1 MGNLAKRAVALPV
14 AALSAVALTGI
25 VAGTAH
31 AAAVTSGSVT
41 LSVNSSF
48 LAALAKHG
56 VVVSPHHASSVT
68 TANGQVSVTFA
79 ATGGDANVSTF
90 SGTIATSGSL
100 CIRDLKTGRGV
111 NLSALL
117 FDLGDAQWDGQPSVA
132 VGEEPLVDLAGTQS
146 GNINGTTQTYVA
158 SDLTLDA
165 AGAAYL
171 DSALHTSAFV
181 AGTDIGSFS
190 ATWVYA

>member
-41 LSVNSSF
+41 LSINTTF
-48 LAALAKHG
+48 LQSLAKHG
-56 VVVSPHHASSVT
+56 VSVSPHQATSVT
-68 TANGQVSVTFA
+68 KANGQVSVTFA
-79 ATGGDANVSTF
+79 ATGGDANISTF

-100 CIRDLKTGRGV
+100 CIRDVKTGRGV
-111 NLSALL
+111 NLSSLL
-117 FDLGDAQWDGQPSVA
+117 FDLTDAQWDGQPSVA
-132 VGEEPLVDLAGTQS
+132 VGEQPLVDLAGTQS

-158 SDLTLDA
+158 TDLTLDA

>member
-1 MGNLAKRAVALPV
+1 MGNLAKRAIALPV

-25 VAGTAH
+25 VAGTAN

-41 LSVNSSF
+41 LSINTSF
-48 LAALAKHG
+48 LKALAQHG
-56 VVVSPHHASSVT
+56 VQVHPHGASSIT
-68 TANGQVSVTFA
+68 NASGQFSVTFA
-79 ATGGDANVSTF
+79 ATGGDANISTF
-90 SGTIATSGSL
+90 SGTIETSGSL
-100 CIRDLKTGRGV
+100 CIRDVKTGKGV

-117 FDLGDAQWDGQPSVA
+117 FDLTDTQWDGQPSAA
-132 VGEEPLVDLAGTQS
+132 VGEQPLVDLAGTQA
-146 GNINGTTQTYVA
+146 GNINGTTQTYTA

-171 DSALHTSAFV
+171 DDALHTSAFV
-181 AGTDIGSFS
+181 AGTDVGSFT

>member
-1 MGNLAKRAVALPV
+1 MGNLAKRAIALPV

-25 VAGTAH
+25 VAGTAN
-31 AAAVTSGSVT
+31 AAAVTGGSVT
-41 LSVNSSF
+41 LNVNDSF

-56 VVVSPHHASSVT
+56 VIVAPHQAASVT
-68 TANGQVSVTFA
+68 HANGQVSVTFA

-90 SGTIATSGSL
+90 SGTISTSGSL
-100 CIRDLKTGRGV
+100 CIRDVKTGKGA

-117 FDLGDAQWDGQPSVA
+117 FDLTDAQWDGQPSAA

-146 GNINGTTQTYVA
+146 TTINGTTQTYVA

-165 AGAAYL
+165 AGATYL

-181 AGTDIGSFS
+181 SGTDIGSFS